1 MIKSITNGNGYL
13 NGNKLAGKIE
23 ELELPAIKL
32 KMEEITALGMFGSTE
47 IPVGLEKME
56 AKFKWNSIY
65 PENWKDESPFKSCRI
80 IVKSDMVTNGAG
92 GQQNHSA
99 VTVTIAGIFKEF
111 PIGSI
116 KPGAKQDGLEHLMS
130 VNYLKVEVAKQLLY
144 EVDVFNNVYKQ
155 GNTDLLNYF
164 KANT

>member
-1 MIKSITNGNGYL
+1 MINSITNGNAYL

-32 KMEEITALGMFGSTE
+32 KMEDVSALGMFSDTE
-47 IPVGLEKME
+47 IPVGMEKME

-65 PENWKDESPFKSCRI
+65 PEHWKAEAPFKTCRM
-80 IVKSDMVTNGAG
+80 IVKSDMVVNGPQ
-92 GQQNHSA
+92 GQQEHKA
-99 VTVTIAGIFKEF
+99 VTVTIAGTFKEF
-111 PIGSI
+111 PLGSI
-116 KPGAKQDGLEHLMS
+116 KPGAKQDGLEHLMAVS
-130 VNYLKVEVAKQLLY
+130 YVKLEVAKEVVY

-155 GNTDLLNYF
+155 GNTDLLSFF

>member
-1 MIKSITNGNGYL
+1 MINSITNGNAYL

-32 KMEEITALGMFGSTE
+32 KMEDVSALGMFADTE

-65 PENWKDESPFKSCRI
+65 PENWKDEGPFRTCRM
-80 IVKSDMVTNGAG
+80 IVKSDMVVNGPQ
-92 GQQNHSA
+92 GQQEHKA

-111 PIGSI
+111 PLGSI

-130 VNYLKVEVAKQLLY
+130 VSYVKLEVAKQLVY

-155 GNTDLLNYF
+155 GSADLLSSF

>member
-1 MIKSITNGNGYL
+1 MINSITNGNVYL
-13 NGNKLAGKIE
+13 NGNKLAGRIE

-32 KMEEITALGMFGSTE
+32 KMEDVSALGMFSDTE
-47 IPVGLEKME
+47 IPVGMEKME

-65 PENWKDESPFKSCRI
+65 PEHWKAEGPFKACRM
-80 IVKSDMVTNGAG
+80 IVKSDMVVNGPQ
-92 GQQNHSA
+92 GQQEHKA
-99 VTVTIAGIFKEF
+99 VTVTIAGTFKEF
-111 PIGSI
+111 PLGSI

-130 VNYLKVEVAKQLLY
+130 VSYVKLEVAKEVVY

-155 GNTDLLNYF
+155 GNTDLLSFF